1 MSGPSFSAASQPASF
16 AFTAENLDAA
26 KKIIARYPEGRQAS
40 AIMPLLDLAQRQ
52 HDGWLPTAAMNYVA
66 DMIGVPHMRAY
77 EVATFYTMYNL
88 APVGKHLVQVCTT
101 TPCWLRGSDAVVDA
115 CKKHIHPHPH
125 TVADDGK
132 FSWMEVE
139 CLGACVNAPMLQIH
153 SDFYEDIDGPITEK
167 LIADLR
173 AGKSVKP
180 GPQNARRSS
189 EPEGG
194 ATSLTDASLY
204 DGSMIGKYKVA
215 PPAPPQPAVTDADA
229 KAPTKATSDRESP
242 KQKPPGAAT

>member
-16 AFTAENLDAA
+16 AFTAENLDSA

-101 TPCWLRGSDAVVDA
+101 TPCWLRGSGAIMDA
-115 CKKHIHPHPH
+115 CQSHLGIK
-125 TVADDGK
+125 TGETTADGQ
-132 FSWMEVE
+132 FTLREVE
-139 CLGACVNAPMLQIH
+139 CLGACVNAPLAWVG
-153 SDFYEDIDGPITEK
+153 DDYYEDLTPETAMKLLDDLKAGRPVTSGSQSGRQTSAPAGGPTT
-167 LIADLR
+167 LLT
-173 AGKSVKP
+173 
-180 GPQNARRSS
+180 NT
-189 EPEGG
+189 GG
-194 ATSLTDASLY
+194 
-204 DGSMIGKYKVA
+204 
-215 PPAPPQPAVTDADA
+215 
-229 KAPTKATSDRESP
+229 
-242 KQKPPGAAT
+242 